1 MTDLF
6 DLEGRV
12 AIVTGAS
19 SGLGA
24 QMARALHGAG
34 ASVVVAAR
42 RLDRLQDLAEELKG
56 AVAIA
61 CDVSNDDDVA
71 QLVDATVSQFGHI
84 DIVVNNAGVGDP
96 APAELETMENFRHT
110 IEVNVTGVFS
120 LCQAAGRHMLE
131 RGSGSIVNVASIL
144 GLVGAGQIPQTS
156 YSPSKGAVVQ
166 LTREL
171 AAQWARKG
179 VRVNAIA
186 PGWFESEMTA
196 EMFADERAMQW
207 VKRKTPMGRPGVQGE
222 LDGVLLFLAGDA
234 STYVTGA
241 VIPVDGGWTAI

>member
-6 DLEGRV
+6 NLDGRV

-24 QMARALHGAG
+24 RMARTLHDAG
-34 ASVVVAAR
+34 SRVVIAAR
-42 RLDRLQDLAEELKG
+42 RFDRLTALADELPG
-56 AVAIA
+56 SLPVE
-61 CDVSNDDDVA
+61 CDVANDDDVV
-71 QLVDATVSQFGHI
+71 QLVDAVVTQFGQI
-84 DIVVNNAGVGDP
+84 DIVVNSAGVGDP
-96 APAELETMENFRHT
+96 MPAEHETMENFRHT
-110 IEVNVTGVFS
+110 LAVNLTGTFAV
-120 LCQAAGRHMLE
+120 CQAAGRHMLAAG
-131 RGSGSIVNVASIL
+131 RGSIINVASVL
-144 GLVGAGQIPQTS
+144 GLVGSGQIPQTS

-171 AAQWARKG
+171 GAQWARKG

-196 EMFADERAMQW
+196 EMFADERSLQW
-207 VKRKTPMGRPGVQGE
+207 VRRKTPMGRPGIEGE

-234 STYVTGA
+234 STYVTGQTIA
-241 VIPVDGGWTAI
+241 VDGGWTAV